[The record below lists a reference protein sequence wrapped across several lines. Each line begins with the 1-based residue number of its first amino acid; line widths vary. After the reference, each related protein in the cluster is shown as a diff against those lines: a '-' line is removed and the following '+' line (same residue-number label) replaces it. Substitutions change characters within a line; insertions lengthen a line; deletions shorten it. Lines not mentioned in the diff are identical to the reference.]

1 MTVKQLCEEKGFR
14 GAALEIVDLRIA
26 YLSGGG
32 LSREDLPDTASL
44 CDIIDEIE
52 EVLAA
57 DEGKDMLQESS
68 KTAIKNL
75 LEDIDL
81 NFLGDMIFD

>member
-1 MTVKQLCEEKGFR
+1 MTVKQVCEEKGFR
-14 GAALEIVDLRIA
+14 AAAIEIVNKRIA

-44 CDIIDEIE
+44 CDIIDQIE

-57 DEGKDMLQESS
+57 DKGKDMLEESS
-68 KTAIKNL
+68 KKVIESL

>member
-14 GAALEIVDLRIA
+14 AAAIEIVNKRIA

-32 LSREDLPDTASL
+32 LSREDLPDTSSL

-52 EVLAA
+52 EVLVA
-57 DEGKDMLQESS
+57 DKGKDMLEESS
-68 KTAIKNL
+68 KKAIESL
-75 LEDIDL
+75 LEDIDI